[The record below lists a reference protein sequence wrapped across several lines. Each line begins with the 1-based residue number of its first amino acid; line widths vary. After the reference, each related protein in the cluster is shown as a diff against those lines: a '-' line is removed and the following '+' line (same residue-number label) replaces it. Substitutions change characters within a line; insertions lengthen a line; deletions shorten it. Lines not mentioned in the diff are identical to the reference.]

1 MSIQDILSLSTQ
13 RELKTLIVDIERLPG
28 EFASEFWDL
37 ADFKDRRISADDVV
51 EWPRTISVAAHW
63 FGTKDFRFHAVWDDG
78 GEEAMFAAAF
88 DLYDQADIVITYNGI
103 AFDNKHLQSGW
114 VAYGMGKPSPWKDI
128 DLLKVARQSFGF
140 ESKTLDQVC
149 KRLGIDPKNDRY
161 SVRVARA
168 AVEGDTTA
176 QQRLARYNKHD
187 VKITASVYSHLL
199 PYIKGHPH
207 VAPTAAQDQT
217 TCPRCASTDVKRS
230 GTYSP
235 GVYNYLAYVC
245 NTCGGNFRTT
255 YEGRGPSV
263 RAL

>member
-1 MSIQDILSLSTQ
+1 MSIQDIAQLAPK

-28 EFASEFWDL
+28 EFSSEFWDL
-37 ADFKDRRISADDVV
+37 NDFKDRRISPDIVT

-63 FGTKDFRFHAVWDDG
+63 YGTKDFHFHATWEDG
-78 GEEAMFAAAF
+78 GEEAMLRKAF
-88 DLYDQADIVITYNGI
+88 DLYDEADIVITYNGI

-114 VAYGMGKPSPWKDI
+114 VSYGMGKPSPWKDI

-161 SVRVARA
+161 SVKVARA
-168 AVEGDTTA
+168 AVAGDTAA
-176 QQRLARYNKHD
+176 QQRLSRYNKHD
-187 VKITASVYSHLL
+187 VKITAQVYSHLL

-207 VAPTAAQDQT
+207 VAPEQGIDTNL
-217 TCPRCASTDVKRS
+217 CPRCASDDVKRK

-235 GVYNYLAYVC
+235 GVFKYLNYQC